1 MHHENDRVISTM
13 HPRSL
18 HTWSC
23 KNIKKNPRS
32 NPWLYA
38 SAGIISLATA
48 AAIITNPTS
57 AVQVMS
63 RLDSG
68 FDYDETLGRLQY
80 VSNILPESAM
90 VFLSK
95 NEDSTSLSLPIN
107 SDITHTWTE
116 KEPWT
121 EFSGQNSEV
130 LSCQDGEVAAV
141 IKNREGK
148 YTIRILHANGYE
160 SVYSGLGNICVHE
173 HDIVDSKEIIGTSN
187 GLSAFEIRKNGL
199 SIYPV
204 FDL

>member
-1 MHHENDRVISTM
+1 M

-18 HTWSC
+18 HATWSC
-23 KNIKKNPRS
+23 KNVKKKSRS
-32 NPWLYA
+32 NPWVYA

-57 AVQVMS
+57 AVQVMR
-63 RLDSG
+63 RLESG

-95 NEDSTSLSLPIN
+95 HEDSASFSLPMH

-121 EFSGQNSEV
+121 EFSGLVSDV
-130 LSCQDGEVAAV
+130 FSCKEGEVTAV
-141 IKNREGK
+141 IKNRKGR
-148 YTIRILHANGYE
+148 YTVRILHTDGYE
-160 SVYSGLGNICVHE
+160 SVYSGLSSICVLE
-173 HDIVDSKEIIGTSN
+173 HDVVANKEIIGTSN
-187 GLSAFEIRKNGL
+187 GISAFEIRKDGL